1 MFIFVSNRY
10 NKLNLQ
16 TFSTT
21 IIQQVY
27 SQQMHF
33 SVFSAKTGL
42 SRLSGCPL
50 AISHSCLVCSIDYFH
65 RLDPDVTHRVL
76 SCGPVQVRD
85 LSESD
90 SDFKRSVPSW
100 PVGPCRKVA
109 SCSFLPTATDI
120 NWASDSCLSVT
131 TPDGP
136 GPRWLRVTGG
146 SKWPAGESSCHGQCA
161 LQRPGNDL
169 VTGSP
174 SQWQQR

>member
-1 MFIFVSNRY
+1 
-10 NKLNLQ
+10 
-16 TFSTT
+16 
-21 IIQQVY
+21 
-27 SQQMHF
+27 MHF

-42 SRLSGCPL
+42 NRLSGCPL

-100 PVGPCRKVA
+100 PVGPCREVA

-120 NWASDSCLSVT
+120 NWASDSDSCLSQ
-131 TPDGP
+131 
-136 GPRWLRVTGG
+136 LQTGLGRAG
-146 SKWPAGESSCHGQCA
+146 SESPAGQNGPPASQVATVSA
-161 LQRPGNDL
+161 LCSGPAM
-169 VTGSP
+169 T
-174 SQWQQR
+174 

>member
-1 MFIFVSNRY
+1 
-10 NKLNLQ
+10 
-16 TFSTT
+16 
-21 IIQQVY
+21 
-27 SQQMHF
+27 MHF

-42 SRLSGCPL
+42 NRLSGCPL

-169 VTGSP
+169 VSGSNGEGP
-174 SQWQQR
+174 GSGDLPGPVSGRLPP